1 MSTYTYIFLYMLMLM
16 YVYRHTHL
24 ILVPAYELTHIHTED
39 KLPKMLPNSSPS
51 NVLSYPT
58 KLPKGYGMPGSF

>member
-1 MSTYTYIFLYMLMLM
+1 M

-24 ILVPAYELTHIHTED
+24 ILVPVYELTHIHTED
-39 KLPKMLPNSSPS
+39 ELPKMLPNSSPS

>member
-1 MSTYTYIFLYMLMLM
+1 M
-16 YVYRHTHL
+16 YVCRHTHL
-24 ILVPAYELTHIHTED
+24 ILAPVYELTHIYTED

-58 KLPKGYGMPGSF
+58 KLPKGYGMPGSS